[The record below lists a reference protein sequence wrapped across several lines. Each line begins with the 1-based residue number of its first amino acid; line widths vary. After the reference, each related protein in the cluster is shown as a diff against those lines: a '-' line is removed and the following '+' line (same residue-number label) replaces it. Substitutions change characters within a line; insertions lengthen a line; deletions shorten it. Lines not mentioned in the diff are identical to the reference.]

1 MKRIYTHYKNGLQY
15 QVIEH
20 CKLQVNSV
28 WVDAYIYV
36 QFPKVA
42 GVHTEKYVRSITEFH
57 EKFTPVGDMPV
68 TTDSCTF
75 LEQLRNY
82 QFHTI
87 LGKYKLWH

>member
-42 GVHTEKYVRSITEFH
+42 GVHTEKYVRPVTEFH
-57 EKFTPVGDMPV
+57 AKFTPVEDAPV

-87 LGKYKLWH
+87 LGKYKLWN

>member
-20 CKLQVNSV
+20 CKLQVDDV
-28 WVDAYIYV
+28 WVNAYIYV
-36 QFPKVA
+36 QFPKIA
-42 GVHTEKYVRSITEFH
+42 GVHIEKYVRPIAEFN
-57 EKFTPVGDMPV
+57 EKFIPVENVSVP
-68 TTDSCTF
+68 TDSCTF

-87 LGKYKLWH
+87 LGKYKLWK

>member
-1 MKRIYTHYKNGLQY
+1 MKHIYTHYKNGLQY
-15 QVIEH
+15 QVIDR
-20 CKLQVNSV
+20 CKLQIDSV
-28 WVDAYIYV
+28 WVHAYIYV

-42 GVHTEKYVRSITEFH
+42 GIHNEKYVRSIKEFH
-57 EKFTPVGDMPV
+57 EKFIPVEDESVP
-68 TTDSCTF
+68 TDSCTF